1 MTTRIFL
8 LNLSLLMAFGLAGAA
23 RSEAAVTEQE
33 KCASKS
39 HLVKGRFQS
48 CLARGDAN
56 VAKGKDM
63 DTVASDAKCESKF
76 VTTWNRTRAKSQS
89 KDSSLGS
96 DCGGAMSDAVRDA
109 IVAEALPDPIVDRWS
124 LEASPGAAIFR
135 ADGTAILEFPRG
147 LNCTWENEY
156 RWGDVSTAQETLY
169 RICWTRFWD
178 DPNCIVWKA
187 SFTEDPKTVSLQR
200 QDNPSGVVFVWNQD
214 DSVNMTSNDQWVADY
229 ATADLSGCPA
239 PSPSGAMVD
248 GPILY

>member
-1 MTTRIFL
+1 MKTPILL
-8 LNLSLLMAFGLAGAA
+8 LNVSLLMLVGLA
-23 RSEAAVTEQE
+23 AAVPAKAAVSEQE

-56 VAKGKDM
+56 VAKGKYA

-76 VTTWNRTRAKSQS
+76 VTAWDRTRAKSQS
-89 KDSSLGS
+89 REPSLGS
-96 DCGGAMSDAVRDA
+96 DCGGAMSDAARDA

-124 LEASPGAAIFR
+124 LTASPGAAIFR

-147 LNCTWENEY
+147 QSCTWDNEY
-156 RWGDVSTAQETLY
+156 RWGNVSTADEVLY

-178 DPNCIVWKA
+178 DPSCIIWKA
-187 SFTEDPKTVSLQR
+187 SLTAEPKTLSLQR
-200 QDNPSGVVFVWNQD
+200 QNNPGAAVFVWNQD
-214 DSVNMTSNDQWVADY
+214 DSVNMTSNDQWVAAY